1 MLYFLC
7 IISKEKESV
16 FCRKMKSGMHV
27 EDEWQIK
34 MDRQAGKMKRKCLH
48 KEFDHYCEAGKI
60 QREFDG
66 PN

>member
-1 MLYFLC
+1 M
-7 IISKEKESV
+7 